1 MKGTYL
7 GEFEEVIL
15 LMVTIFDGKAYGN
28 NLKMEFES
36 RTDRS
41 VNLSAIH
48 AALYR
53 LEHRAPYDCNY
64 CLVTGWADYLMA
76 RCNGFRHLESLIS
89 RVTGAIPRDD
99 DRRWLK
105 EYLGAHGEE
114 SNPAP

>member
-15 LMVTIFDGKAYGN
+15 LMVTIFDGDAYGN

-36 RTDRS
+36 RTNRS

-53 LEHRAPYDCNY
+53 LEQKGFVKSSLGEPTNERGGKRKRYFKPTNKGFNALQESREIRKN
-64 CLVTGWADYLMA
+64 LWAD
-76 RCNGFRHLESLIS
+76 
-89 RVTGAIPRDD
+89 IPATTLGK
-99 DRRWLK
+99 LK
-105 EYLGAHGEE
+105 
-114 SNPAP
+114 